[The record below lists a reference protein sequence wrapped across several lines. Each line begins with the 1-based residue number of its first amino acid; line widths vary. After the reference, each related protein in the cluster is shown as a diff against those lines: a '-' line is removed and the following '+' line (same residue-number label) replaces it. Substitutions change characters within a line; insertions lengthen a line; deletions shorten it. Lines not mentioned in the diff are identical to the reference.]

1 MDVNYQKTVRNSV
14 QGKVF
19 RIRKSQIIYERG
31 KENVGGELRFYN
43 DKTTTDWDHYS
54 RVQVWLAGEGR

>member
-31 KENVGGELRFYN
+31 KKNVGGELRFYN
-43 DKTTTDWDHYS
+43 DKTTTD
-54 RVQVWLAGEGR
+54 